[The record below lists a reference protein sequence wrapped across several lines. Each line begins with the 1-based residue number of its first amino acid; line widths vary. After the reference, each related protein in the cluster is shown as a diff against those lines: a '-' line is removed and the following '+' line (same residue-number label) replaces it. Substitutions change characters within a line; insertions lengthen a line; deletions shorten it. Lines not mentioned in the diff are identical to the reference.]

1 MPLYEWVCE
10 KDGLLYEELRKVGDF
25 TPPFC
30 EACGQPMQKII
41 TPVNFILNGQ
51 GWTYGSQEKIKRRSE
66 DQSKK
71 FFRRHPDKQAMTT
84 EKIQEQRKL
93 E

>member
-10 KDGLLYEELRKVGDF
+10 KDGLMQEDIRKVGDF
-25 TPPFC
+25 TPPLC
-30 EACGQPMQKII
+30 QVCNQPMQKII
-41 TPVNFILNGQ
+41 TPVSFILKGQ
-51 GWTYGSQEKIKRRSE
+51 GWSFGTQEKLKRRSE
-66 DQSKK
+66 NQGKD
-71 FFRRHPDKQAMTT
+71 FFEGHPDKQDMVS